1 MSYSYLGV
9 LYGRNP
15 LRACAT
21 ALLYSFSTLLDVFV
35 HLNMYLSLIAW
46 QPALNTT
53 MYRMQH
59 SSAFWWIILFNL
71 LPCLFLV
78 FLPQNKLMSGLNCW
92 LCAGAVIFILNLFMW
107 ALFPMATWV
116 IVCLCLFQLHR
127 HNALLLQQR
136 Y

>member
-78 FLPQNKLMSGLNCW
+78 FLPQQKLMSGLNYW
-92 LCAGAVIFILNLFMW
+92 LCAGTVFFILNLFMW
-107 ALFPMATWV
+107 AVFPMATWV
-116 IVCLCLFQLHR
+116 TVCLSLFQLHR
-127 HNALLLQQR
+127 HNELLLQQR
-136 Y
+136 D